1 MYIDEVM
8 TRGIITIGR
17 KKSTAKAM
25 KMMTDRRVTSL
36 IVEKVEGGDY
46 GIITRK
52 DLINKVIAVD
62 KDPTKVMVEEV
73 MSSPLLVISPKMTL
87 ENVARLM
94 AKTDIRRFPVVEG
107 DEIIGLLSN
116 SDILRAVTL
125 ERLS

>member
-17 KKSTAKAM
+17 GESTAKAM
-25 KMMTDRRVTSL
+25 KMMGDRRVTSL

>member
-8 TRGIITIGR
+8 TRGIITICR
-17 KKSTAKAM
+17 EESTAKAM

-62 KDPTKVMVEEV
+62 KDPTKVMIGEV